1 MRLFKYAAVSSFYEL
16 RNDKEQFLTICSN
29 PQTIPYGISLT
40 QATAGLLLV
49 FTVGGVCNAGRAFLM
64 RMSGESLIS
73 FPGNTAFIL
82 FSGQRIVARLRQ
94 RTYAATLRQEIE
106 FVERGEGDALSRLSV
121 DSSIVGERL
130 TVY

>member
-1 MRLFKYAAVSSFYEL
+1 MRDAHFLCVCQVSL
-16 RNDKEQFLTICSN
+16 L
-29 PQTIPYGISLT
+29 SL
-40 QATAGLLLV
+40 
-49 FTVGGVCNAGRAFLM
+49 
-64 RMSGESLIS
+64 
-73 FPGNTAFIL
+73 PGNTTFIL

-130 TVY
+130 TAN